1 MYFCLHLATMSFSR
15 SQASSRVLQPRN
27 WWTNSLIFHTDHFF
41 SSLIAIDL
49 GWATNSR
56 SLVSINPTCLISS
69 STLGFWRSFT
79 VLTHLRSK
87 KSLPYSA
94 ASISNLESPILIKFS
109 TVRLSTALSSSLK
122 LSVFHFWGLPGYIS
136 SYLARAETIPTLNA
150 SMTL

>member
-1 MYFCLHLATMSFSR
+1 MYSCLHSATMSFSR
-15 SQASSRVLQPRN
+15 SQVSSRVLQPRN

-41 SSLIAIDL
+41 SSLMVIDF
-49 GWATNSR
+49 GWATSSR
-56 SLVSINPTCLISS
+56 SLASISPTCLLSS

-79 VLTHLRSK
+79 VFTHLRSK
-87 KSLPYSA
+87 KLLPYSA
-94 ASISNLESPILIKFS
+94 ASISNFESPTLTKFS
-109 TVRLSTALSSSLK
+109 TVRLSTVLSKSLK